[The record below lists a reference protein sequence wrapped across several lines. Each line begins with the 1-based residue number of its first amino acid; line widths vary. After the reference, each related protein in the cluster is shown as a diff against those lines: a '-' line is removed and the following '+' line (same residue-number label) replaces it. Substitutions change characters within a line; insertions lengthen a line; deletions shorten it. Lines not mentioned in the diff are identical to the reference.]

1 LPMVDAPDAQAS
13 GTGRPLPRSTR
24 RRRA

>member
-1 LPMVDAPDAQAS
+1 MVDAPDAQAS

>member
-1 LPMVDAPDAQAS
+1 MVDAPDTQAS